1 MLPERSEVTFSFLL
15 YPSPKLYKY
24 YKYKPCY
31 FSFSFRACKFQSSII
46 RFIWEHFKNLP
57 KRGNY
62 KDRQRN
68 QSDMSIRIVMSV
80 NCSCKNIK
88 IKIQREANCWIIIQS
103 LAVPKKEAI
112 STNIFSNP
120 GISTENHAISQN
132 TFHFQIASFSRNN
145 LEFCRTC
152 LPWKYCLLTR

>member
-1 MLPERSEVTFSFLL
+1 M
-15 YPSPKLYKY
+15 
-24 YKYKPCY
+24 
-31 FSFSFRACKFQSSII
+31 
-46 RFIWEHFKNLP
+46 
-57 KRGNY
+57 GNY

-88 IKIQREANCWIIIQS
+88 IKIQREENCWIIIQS

-120 GISTENHAISQN
+120 GI
-132 TFHFQIASFSRNN
+132 
-145 LEFCRTC
+145 
-152 LPWKYCLLTR
+152 